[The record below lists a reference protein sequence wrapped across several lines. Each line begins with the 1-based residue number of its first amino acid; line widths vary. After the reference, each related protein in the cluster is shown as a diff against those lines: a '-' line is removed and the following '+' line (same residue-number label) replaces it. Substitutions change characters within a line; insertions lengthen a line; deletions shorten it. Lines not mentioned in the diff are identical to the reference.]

1 MTLRCSN
8 FAMSLMQIA
17 FWLQPNCQLATPT
30 KVNKFPS
37 LTKCW
42 SRTIACAI
50 YNGSVPDKAFL
61 PIELKMRRPWGGG
74 TWSLKQD
81 KDAYITSP
89 LAVPESAEHFN
100 QRSPAGFICIDH
112 YQLEHVNK
120 VRAMI
125 DKSRKVLED
134 LRIH

>member
-1 MTLRCSN
+1 MSSMSNDIVIKGPDLLKTMSMRFLNLNRKKPISAATERWFAKISILQVKNFLRFSRGSN
-8 FAMSLMQIA
+8 DTALLELRYVLLQIA
-17 FWLQPNCQLATPT
+17 FWLQPNWQLATPT

-74 TWSLKQD
+74 
-81 KDAYITSP
+81 
-89 LAVPESAEHFN
+89 
-100 QRSPAGFICIDH
+100 G
-112 YQLEHVNK
+112 
-120 VRAMI
+120 
-125 DKSRKVLED
+125 VLGA
-134 LRIH
+134 